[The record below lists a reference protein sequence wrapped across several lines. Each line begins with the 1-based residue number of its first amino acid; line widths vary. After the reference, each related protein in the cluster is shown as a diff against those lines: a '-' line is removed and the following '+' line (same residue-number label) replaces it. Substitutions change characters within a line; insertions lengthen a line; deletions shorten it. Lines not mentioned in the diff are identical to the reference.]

1 MGLVMGSV
9 MVSVMGSVSGRGGGV
24 VLVLGLLM
32 GSVGRH
38 SVGHGVTKDS
48 PNSTRKGK
56 AGNRSVDL
64 YVFPSLEGLKS
75 QVSMQ
80 WEPFE

>member
-1 MGLVMGSV
+1 
-9 MVSVMGSVSGRGGGV
+9 
-24 VLVLGLLM
+24 M

-48 PNSTRKGK
+48 PNSTKKGK

>member
-9 MVSVMGSVSGRGGGV
+9 MVSVMGSVSGRGRMG
-24 VLVLGLLM
+24 LVWGLLM
-32 GSVGRH
+32 WSVGRH

-48 PNSTRKGK
+48 PNSTKKGK